1 MLPTP
6 GLISAIDKQRWS
18 VPPEVQAAL
27 DYEVTVLTRPESDG
41 MSKLE
46 RIYRTCAYPEQRRQ
60 EIISAVY
67 ATFKKQFIGRHIWF
81 FVDCEDYEQTVFFMK
96 VADTQHEL
104 AKAPTARKS
113 FNLNLLR
120 DVSDWVAPPKAP
132 ENHRPVANGNA
143 AKPTGQ
149 PRAEPKKPTPQRPPA
164 RKI

>member
-1 MLPTP
+1 MQLTDA
-6 GLISAIDKQRWS
+6 AIKALEDARWN
-18 VPPEVQAAL
+18 PEPEVVAAL
-27 DYEVTVLTRPESDG
+27 TYEVQVLTRPESDG

-120 DVSDWVAPPKAP
+120 DVADWVAPPKSEP
-132 ENHRPVANGNA
+132 RRVANA
-143 AKPTGQ
+143 TPAKPTGQ
-149 PRAEPKKPTPQRPPA
+149 PRAALKAKPVPP
-164 RKI
+164 RRV